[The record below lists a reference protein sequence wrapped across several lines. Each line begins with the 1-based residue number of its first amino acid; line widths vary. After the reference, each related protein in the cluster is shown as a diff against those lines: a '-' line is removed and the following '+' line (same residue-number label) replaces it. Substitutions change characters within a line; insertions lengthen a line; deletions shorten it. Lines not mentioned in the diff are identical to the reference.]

1 MEELVYH
8 PRDSETYLA
17 HRLADLFIHAALP
30 WHNFLDLNVKTH
42 RLHGTPPLSVCHPRK
57 FHVCEGKAADPRT
70 NSSGS
75 GENNRLKA
83 SLFNVILLWVIS
95 TIIIFRSDCIIISN
109 EFLFFSFF
117 FLLSRSLRT
126 NGLRFWFY
134 GEEICW
140 KIVGKKEGRRGKDFW
155 TILDS
160 LRFLKFFSFSF
171 QFERK
176 EEFDGGRLFEILYV
190 FS

>member
-95 TIIIFRSDCIIISN
+95 TIIIFRSDCIIISK
-109 EFLFFSFF
+109 FLFFF
-117 FLLSRSLRT
+117 FLFIIPFLKNKRITVLVLW
-126 NGLRFWFY
+126 GGDLL
-134 GEEICW
+134 EDCW
-140 KIVGKKEGRRGKDFW
+140 KEGRKGF
-155 TILDS
+155 LDNS
-160 LRFLKFFSFSF
+160 RFFA
-171 QFERK
+171 
-176 EEFDGGRLFEILYV
+176 LFKI
-190 FS
+190 F

>member
-8 PRDSETYLA
+8 LRDSETYLA

-109 EFLFFSFF
+109 EFLFFF
-117 FLLSRSLRT
+117 FLFIIPFLKNRRIW
-126 NGLRFWFY
+126 FWFY

-140 KIVGKKEGRRGKDFW
+140 KIVGRKEGRRGKDFW
-155 TILDS
+155 TILCA
-160 LRFLKFFSFSF
+160 F
-171 QFERK
+171 
-176 EEFDGGRLFEILYV
+176 
-190 FS
+190 

>member
-109 EFLFFSFF
+109 EFLFFFF
-117 FLLSRSLRT
+117 FLFIIPFLKNRRIT
-126 NGLRFWFY
+126 VGLVLW
-134 GEEICW
+134 GGDLLEDCW
-140 KIVGKKEGRRGKDFW
+140 KEGRKEGGQRIFGQFS
-155 TILDS
+155 ILCA
-160 LRFLKFFSFSF
+160 F
-171 QFERK
+171 
-176 EEFDGGRLFEILYV
+176 
-190 FS
+190 

>member
-140 KIVGKKEGRRGKDFW
+140 KIVGRKEGKDFW

>member
-1 MEELVYH
+1 MSYFN
-8 PRDSETYLA
+8 DYNIS
-17 HRLADLFIHAALP
+17 I
-30 WHNFLDLNVKTH
+30 
-42 RLHGTPPLSVCHPRK
+42 RLHNYFQRV
-57 FHVCEGKAADPRT
+57 
-70 NSSGS
+70 
-75 GENNRLKA
+75 
-83 SLFNVILLWVIS
+83 
-95 TIIIFRSDCIIISN
+95 
-109 EFLFFSFF
+109 SFF
-117 FLLSRSLRT
+117 FFFLFIIPFLKNRRIW
-126 NGLRFWFY
+126 FWFY

-140 KIVGKKEGRRGKDFW
+140 KIVGRKEGKDFW

>member
-109 EFLFFSFF
+109 EFLFFF
-117 FLLSRSLRT
+117 FLFIIPFLKNKRITVLVLW
-126 NGLRFWFY
+126 GGDLL
-134 GEEICW
+134 EDCW
-140 KIVGKKEGRRGKDFW
+140 KEGRKEGKGF
-155 TILDS
+155 LDNS

>member
-57 FHVCEGKAADPRT
+57 FHVCEGKAADSRT

-109 EFLFFSFF
+109 EFLFFF
-117 FLLSRSLRT
+117 FLFIIPFLKNRRIW
-126 NGLRFWFY
+126 FWFY
-134 GEEICW
+134 GKEICW
-140 KIVGKKEGRRGKDFW
+140 KIVGRKEGRKERIFGQFS
-155 TILDS
+155 ILCA
-160 LRFLKFFSFSF
+160 F
-171 QFERK
+171 
-176 EEFDGGRLFEILYV
+176 
-190 FS
+190 

>member
-140 KIVGKKEGRRGKDFW
+140 KIVGRKEGKGF
-155 TILDS
+155 LDNS
-160 LRFLKFFSFSF
+160 RFFA
-171 QFERK
+171 
-176 EEFDGGRLFEILYV
+176 LFKI
-190 FS
+190 F

>member
-95 TIIIFRSDCIIISN
+95 TIIIFRSDCVIISN
-109 EFLFFSFF
+109 EFLFFF
-117 FLLSRSLRT
+117 FLFIIPFLKNRRIT
-126 NGLRFWFY
+126 VGFGFMGRRF
-134 GEEICW
+134 
-140 KIVGKKEGRRGKDFW
+140 VGRLLEGRKEGRRGKDFW

-160 LRFLKFFSFSF
+160 FKIF
-171 QFERK
+171 
-176 EEFDGGRLFEILYV
+176 
-190 FS
+190 